1 MELYTDKMRAS
12 AETEEGIG
20 WITFNNPEGD

>member
-1 MELYTDKMRAS
+1 MELNSDKMRAS

-20 WITFNNPEGD
+20 WIMFNIPEGD